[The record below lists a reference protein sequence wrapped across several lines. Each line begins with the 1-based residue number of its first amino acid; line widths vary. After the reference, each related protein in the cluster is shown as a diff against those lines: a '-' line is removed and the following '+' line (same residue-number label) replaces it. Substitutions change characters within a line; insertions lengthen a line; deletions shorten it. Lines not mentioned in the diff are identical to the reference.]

1 MPVHDF
7 IKDYPDNNLP
17 LKHHIIQK
25 DRFLRFLQTNIDAYY
40 CLDYTKFRN
49 PGNPDFLVTF
59 KNTYATATG
68 KQLSD
73 A

>member
-25 DRFLRFLQTNIDAYY
+25 NRFLQTNIDAYY

-49 PGNPDFLVTF
+49 LGNP
-59 KNTYATATG
+59 
-68 KQLSD
+68 
-73 A
+73 